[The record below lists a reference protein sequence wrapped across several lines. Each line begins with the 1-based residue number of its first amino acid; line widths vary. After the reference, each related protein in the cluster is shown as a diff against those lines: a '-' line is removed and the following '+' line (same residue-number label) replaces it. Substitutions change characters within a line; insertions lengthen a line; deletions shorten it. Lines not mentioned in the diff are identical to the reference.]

1 MIENEIL
8 LANGYSVVF
17 SSTENIQ
24 GQIYR
29 ALHLNLLGTTVMFLN
44 YPEIYSYDDLINYL
58 LSHMSDCSKRLEW
71 QDYFN
76 HLKRAL
82 GALNE

>member
-8 LANGYSVVF
+8 LANGYSVVRL
-17 SSTENIQ
+17 TEN
-24 GQIYR
+24 
-29 ALHLNLLGTTVMFLN
+29 LFHLNLFGTTVMVLG
-44 YPEIYSYDDLINYL
+44 YREIYSYDELISYL
-58 LSHMSDCSKRLEW
+58 LLHLSDSSKRLEW